1 MDMGNYD
8 GMPVLNRLCFRMNLI
23 KEISGISTNTALT
36 ELDLY
41 DNMLQRIENV
51 EVLACLT
58 TRSDVVHD
66 AVRGSERRPR
76 RQASAVVTLGLTV
89 CLHCRPT
96 RSCAFSTSHSTASD
110 A

>member
-58 TRSDVVHD
+58 TRSDVVHCARIGAETEEAGIGRCYAWLD
-66 AVRGSERRPR
+66 RV
-76 RQASAVVTLGLTV
+76 
-89 CLHCRPT
+89 LHCRPT

>member
-8 GMPVLNRLCFRMNLI
+8 GMPALNRLCFRMNLI

-51 EVLACLT
+51 EVLASLT
-58 TRSDVVHD
+58 TRSDVVHCARIGARD
-66 AVRGSERRPR
+66 RG
-76 RQASAVVTLGLTV
+76 RQASAIVTLGLTV